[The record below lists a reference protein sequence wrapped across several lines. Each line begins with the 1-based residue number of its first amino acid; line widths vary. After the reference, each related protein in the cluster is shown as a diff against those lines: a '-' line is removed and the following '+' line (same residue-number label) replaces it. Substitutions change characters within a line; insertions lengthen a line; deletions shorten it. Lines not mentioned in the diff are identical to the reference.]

1 MLEHLPGNRF
11 PTEHQVLQRFEH
23 IRHSNLT
30 NETVSSSIDTLTK
43 EISTIWN
50 KAYIPIQVDR
60 NIKRKLRNMIDCYN
74 TKKKNAK
81 NVYFDLSCFDVLF
94 DIKKV
99 SCKFRNEEDEAFYLD
114 QKGNRIATIGTVD
127 LADTKKIMANQ
138 LRKLREEHEENQT
151 KQKGLRGKRKLVLE
165 LRTPPKHEKRQR
177 FIGSYADLDSS
188 NCNSLDWEE
197 SISPR
202 GKHLRIQRNFNRV
215 NASIDKEA
223 FLNNIAL
230 ASDKTLTPSRTA
242 VQIVGAALS
251 TAMDTG
257 EGEITR
263 LTLSH
268 SSLHRRRDKLR
279 LSSDKIITENWK
291 KNNGNSISIALG

>member
-1 MLEHLPGNRF
+1 M
-11 PTEHQVLQRFEH
+11 
-23 IRHSNLT
+23 
-30 NETVSSSIDTLTK
+30 
-43 EISTIWN
+43 
-50 KAYIPIQVDR
+50 
-60 NIKRKLRNMIDCYN
+60 
-74 TKKKNAK
+74 KKG
-81 NVYFDLSCFDVLF
+81 
-94 DIKKV
+94 

-138 LRKLREEHEENQT
+138 LRKLQEEHEENQT
-151 KQKGLRGKRKLVLE
+151 KLKGLCGKRERVLE

-197 SISPR
+197 PISPR
-202 GKHLRIQRNFNRV
+202 GKNLRIQRNFNRV
-215 NASIDKEA
+215 NASIDKKA
-223 FLNNIAL
+223 FLKNIAL
-230 ASDKTLTPSRTA
+230 ASDKTLTPSRIA

-268 SSLHRRRDKLR
+268 SSLNRRRNKLR
-279 LSSDKIITENWK
+279 LSSDKIITEIGKRIMETLYFYCIGIVLHIQFVPLVQFHMPDGWQRYFVSSK
-291 KNNGNSISIALG
+291 